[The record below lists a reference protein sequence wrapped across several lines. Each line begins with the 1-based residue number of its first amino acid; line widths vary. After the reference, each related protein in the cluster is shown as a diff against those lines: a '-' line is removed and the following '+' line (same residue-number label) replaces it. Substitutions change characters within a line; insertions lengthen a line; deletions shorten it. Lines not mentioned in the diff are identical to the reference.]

1 MRRPLPSIG
10 EMNRLRLGIVT
21 ATVLSL
27 LAAGVLALV
36 NLHLGDVTY
45 RAEFA
50 RADGARSG
58 NEVRIAGVS
67 VGTVTDVELDED
79 RIVVSFR
86 IDGDIDL
93 GADTSATMKMSTLLG
108 AFYMELSPRGSGSL
122 PDNRIPLGQTTT
134 PFTIEEIV
142 TRGGQALEELDEQK
156 LRDSMAVLTETFGRD
171 GERLGRV
178 LDGVSSISQIAT
190 TREQQ
195 LTRLISAASRATRVV
210 KANRTELFSLIEG
223 SDLLLQEMLE
233 RREAISSML
242 AQATLLTK
250 NLSKIIGENQKPVS
264 TALRDLETVTGVLND
279 TNASIDRA
287 LEGLA
292 PTLRYLGYVVGNGP
306 YGQIGIVSPLPDN
319 YLCAVKAIQGC
330 S

>member
-264 TALRDLETVTGVLND
+264 AALRDLETVTGVLND